1 MGSLE
6 GRILDRDL
14 LCYAIKRTLQL
25 PFLFIGITVVAF
37 LILHLSPTDPV
48 VAYYGMEAVQKMS
61 QEDLENIR
69 SGFSLDEPLYNQY
82 FNWLN
87 RVLHGDLGYSRIRH
101 QPVYDVIFE
110 RFPATLLLSIAAY
123 SMSIIMGVLV
133 GIVSASKENTRFDR
147 LSLGF
152 AYLLYSIPTFL
163 MALLAML
170 IFVVWLGWLPA
181 GRMTSITLESS
192 SWSYLLADR
201 IKHLILPA
209 FVLGLGHMAVYA
221 TYLRSSLLESLEQ
234 DYIIMARAKGL
245 SERTIVTK
253 HAFRNALLPFITQ
266 LGMSLPWLI
275 GGNVVIETIFAW
287 PGIGQLA
294 YDAARRADYTLL
306 MGLVLFTGTLVIL
319 GNLLA
324 DVVCAIADPR
334 VKYD

>member
-1 MGSLE
+1 M
-6 GRILDRDL
+6 
-14 LCYAIKRTLQL
+14 AI
-25 PFLFIGITVVAF
+25 
-37 LILHLSPTDPV
+37 
-48 VAYYGMEAVQKMS
+48 
-61 QEDLENIR
+61 
-69 SGFSLDEPLYNQY
+69 
-82 FNWLN
+82 
-87 RVLHGDLGYSRIRH
+87 
-101 QPVYDVIFE
+101 
-110 RFPATLLLSIAAY
+110 
-123 SMSIIMGVLV
+123 
-133 GIVSASKENTRFDR
+133 
-147 LSLGF
+147 
-152 AYLLYSIPTFL
+152 
-163 MALLAML
+163 
-170 IFVVWLGWLPA
+170 
-181 GRMTSITLESS
+181 
-192 SWSYLLADR
+192 
-201 IKHLILPA
+201 
-209 FVLGLGHMAVYA
+209 YA